1 MSVKQRERARFLRNW
16 RDERDSAALYG
27 ALAALERNPRLSR
40 VFARLAEA
48 ERQHS
53 AYWER
58 RLHESGQT
66 VPKFRPSLR
75 ARLMMQLARQ
85 FGVAFVVPSITTREL
100 ADHQR
105 YSGQEDA
112 IAAGLSKE
120 ERGHA
125 AVMRRVATYGSDAEE
140 GEEGVA
146 GGMGHL
152 GNNLRAAV
160 LGANDGLAS
169 NFCLLMGVAGG
180 AMPAGA
186 IVLTGVAGL
195 VAGACSMALG
205 EWLSVTNACEMARSH
220 TDTDAR
226 ELHTTTVW
234 KREELALM
242 HEARGMSEEAAQQA
256 AARVLAQEP
265 EALHAL
271 IREERVIAV
280 AGRSHNA
287 ASAAA
292 YSFLLFAL
300 GASVPLL
307 PFLFAS
313 GRAIAASITLSLVAL
328 FAVGLLTSFFNGR
341 SPIFSGLRQVGV
353 GAAAAAVTYAAGRLV
368 GAVITSGWLAP

>member
-1 MSVKQRERARFLRNW
+1 MEQRELSRILRNW
-16 RDERDSAALYG
+16 RDERDSAAVYR

-66 VPKFRPSLR
+66 VPRFRPSLR
-75 ARLMMQLARQ
+75 ARLMIQLARQ
-85 FGVAFVVPSITTREL
+85 FGVAFVVPRITTREL
-100 ADHQR
+100 ADHER
-105 YSGQEDA
+105 YSSQEDA
-112 IAAGLSKE
+112 RAAGLSKE

-125 AVMRRVATYGSDAEE
+125 AVMRRIATYGGDAEE
-140 GEEGVA
+140 EEA
-146 GGMGHL
+146 GGSGSAGSI

-169 NFCLLMGVAGG
+169 NFCLLMGIAGG
-180 AMPAGA
+180 AMPAAA

-205 EWLSVTNACEMARSH
+205 EWLSVTNAREMVRSH
-220 TDTDAR
+220 TGTDAR
-226 ELHTTTVW
+226 ELHTTTAW
-234 KREELALM
+234 KREELTLM
-242 HEARGMSEEAAQQA
+242 HEARGLSEEAAEQA
-256 AARVLAQEP
+256 AQRILSQEP
-265 EALHAL
+265 EALQTL
-271 IREERVIAV
+271 IREERAIAM
-280 AGRSHNA
+280 AGRAHDA

-300 GASVPLL
+300 GASIPLL
-307 PFLFAS
+307 PFLIAS
-313 GRAIAASITLSLVAL
+313 AARAIAASITLSLLAL
-328 FAVGLLTSFFNGR
+328 FAVGLLSSFFNGR

-368 GAVITSGWLAP
+368 GAAIGQ

>member
-1 MSVKQRERARFLRNW
+1 MPLATCGGWPPSSTIRRSTHSRNITPVSDRCRATRAIRRSPLAGGTSISTASSPKGCRRAAAATVPTGTAAPTSPGSPASGRSTSSSSSLPSRATCAMSRSCMGSHRTCARTRCRPSPRTSRRSPEASCGGTKAGCAAAQLTPRETPVKQRELARFLRNW
-16 RDERDSAALYG
+16 RDERDSAALYR

-53 AYWER
+53 AYWEQ

-66 VPKFRPSLR
+66 GPKFRPSFR

-100 ADHQR
+100 ADHER
-105 YSGQEDA
+105 YSSQEDA
-112 IAAGLSKE
+112 SAAGLSKE

-125 AVMRRVATYGSDAEE
+125 AVMRRVATYGSDAAE
-140 GEEGVA
+140 GEA
-146 GGMGHL
+146 GESGAVGQV

-180 AMPAGA
+180 AMPTGA

-205 EWLSVTNACEMARSH
+205 EWLSVTNAREMARSH

-226 ELHTTTVW
+226 
-234 KREELALM
+234 
-242 HEARGMSEEAAQQA
+242 
-256 AARVLAQEP
+256 
-265 EALHAL
+265 
-271 IREERVIAV
+271 
-280 AGRSHNA
+280 
-287 ASAAA
+287 
-292 YSFLLFAL
+292 
-300 GASVPLL
+300 
-307 PFLFAS
+307 
-313 GRAIAASITLSLVAL
+313 
-328 FAVGLLTSFFNGR
+328 
-341 SPIFSGLRQVGV
+341 
-353 GAAAAAVTYAAGRLV
+353 
-368 GAVITSGWLAP
+368 